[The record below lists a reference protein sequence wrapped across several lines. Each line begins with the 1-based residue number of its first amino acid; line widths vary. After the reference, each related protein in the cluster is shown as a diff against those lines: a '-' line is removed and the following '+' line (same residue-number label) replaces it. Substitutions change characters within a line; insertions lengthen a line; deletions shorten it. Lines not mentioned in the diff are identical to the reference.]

1 MTAPRTTQASAASA
15 TFTDPGPP
23 VLATPD
29 PFVPVNDE
37 HLVTSRLPSST
48 VGKALP
54 QKTSDPLSQASRDRR
69 LRDLLGRAGMEP
81 AAAVTAPVLVAKVA
95 ADMTWASDPDADLDL
110 TADFGVVF
118 RPGETDDEAWV
129 RTVGSS
135 NQQGEEPHA
144 AEEDSPD
151 ALGAEFEVAESSQ
164 QPQPEPEPKPQPQP
178 QHQPQRPATVGSR
191 PVPNRALVHLLA
203 TPPGTSPRPSSCATF
218 RRSGA
223 RTVAARMETSFLPRS
238 HPKGD
243 GAPAAGTI
251 KAETVAVANAVAV
264 ARTESVYSRPGGPAV
279 GPDGVVNMGLPRALR
294 PAPEPPLPAVAR
306 NEMDRRAHLQALK
319 EAGTGA
325 AAAPFVSAFDGGRGS
340 TLGFDGPE
348 KDGLVEGE
356 RSYYMKT

>member
-1 MTAPRTTQASAASA
+1 
-15 TFTDPGPP
+15 

-37 HLVTSRLPSST
+37 HLAASRLPSST

-95 ADMTWASDPDADLDL
+95 ADMTWASDPDADVDL

-118 RPGETDDEAWV
+118 RPGETDDEAWA

-135 NQQGEEPHA
+135 NQQGEEPHV
-144 AEEDSPD
+144 AEEDAPA
-151 ALGAEFEVAESSQ
+151 ALGADDEVAEFLQ
-164 QPQPEPEPKPQPQP
+164 QPQPEPEPKPQP
-178 QHQPQRPATVGSR
+178 QPQRPATVGSR
-191 PVPNRALVHLLA
+191 PVPNRALAHLLA

-238 HPKGD
+238 HPKNN
-243 GAPAAGTI
+243 GAPAA
-251 KAETVAVANAVAV
+251 
-264 ARTESVYSRPGGPAV
+264 
-279 GPDGVVNMGLPRALR
+279 
-294 PAPEPPLPAVAR
+294 
-306 NEMDRRAHLQALK
+306 
-319 EAGTGA
+319 
-325 AAAPFVSAFDGGRGS
+325 
-340 TLGFDGPE
+340 
-348 KDGLVEGE
+348 
-356 RSYYMKT
+356 